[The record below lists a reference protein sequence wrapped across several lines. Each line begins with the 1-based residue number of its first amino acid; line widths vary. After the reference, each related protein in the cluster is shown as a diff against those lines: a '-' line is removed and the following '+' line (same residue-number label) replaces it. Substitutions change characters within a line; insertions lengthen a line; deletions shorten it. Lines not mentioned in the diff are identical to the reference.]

1 MFIMEV
7 VCIIAIEVT
16 FMNPLDYEKLN
27 LSAGANLD
35 EVKHRYDM
43 LMKRSLRDESVD
55 VEGITKAY
63 DNIIAENK
71 IDYFDGDAEL
81 LKANGINRKKVRNF
95 IFQNKLRIGFIVWI
109 LFCIGII
116 LYILFFQAGNITLM
130 PNMVP
135 Y

>member
-1 MFIMEV
+1 MFITEE

-27 LSAGANLD
+27 LGTGANLD

-81 LKANGINRKKVRNF
+81 LKASGINRKKVRNF

-130 PNMVP
+130 PNTVP